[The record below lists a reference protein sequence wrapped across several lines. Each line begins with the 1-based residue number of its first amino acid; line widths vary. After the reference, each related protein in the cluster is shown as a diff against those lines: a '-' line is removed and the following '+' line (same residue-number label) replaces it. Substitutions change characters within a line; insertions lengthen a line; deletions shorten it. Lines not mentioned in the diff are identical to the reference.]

1 MPLRT
6 EREVRRRRGCWLGS
20 TEGNRC
26 KLGMENGNW
35 DSAGCDAG
43 ALWSQALRLWSTLKF
58 QNQNWHQYWTPLQNL
73 FFFFVDLDRSPFF
86 MYITNLQQK
95 WTLNQHSIV
104 YDQYLQP
111 CPLET
116 IQINKQNQPKNI
128 LKTQRHWKEHQPRQQ
143 PTTALYPGKKASG
156 IAIQSLFFLASTLPA
171 TTLAKD
177 RPGKPRKLIIII
189 INFE

>member
-43 ALWSQALRLWSTLKF
+43 ALWSQALRLWSTLKY

-73 FFFFVDLDRSPFF
+73 FFFVDLDRSPFF
-86 MYITNLQQK
+86 HVYYKSSTEMNFESAQHRLRPIT
-95 WTLNQHSIV
+95 
-104 YDQYLQP
+104 
-111 CPLET
+111 
-116 IQINKQNQPKNI
+116 
-128 LKTQRHWKEHQPRQQ
+128 
-143 PTTALYPGKKASG
+143 
-156 IAIQSLFFLASTLPA
+156 STLSTWDHPDKQTKPAKKYTENPEALKRTPA
-171 TTLAKD
+171 TTATDDGVVSREEGFRYSHSKSLFPCIHLAGD
-177 RPGKPRKLIIII
+177 DPGQR
-189 INFE
+189 

>member
-73 FFFFVDLDRSPFF
+73 FFFVDLDRSSFF

-116 IQINKQNQPKNI
+116 IQINKQNQPKNK
-128 LKTQRHWKEHQPRQQ
+128 LKSQRHWKEHQPRQQ
-143 PTTALYPGKKASG
+143 STTAWWAQR
-156 IAIQSLFFLASTLPA
+156 AINIFRDRVVSREEGFRYSHSKSLFPCIYLAG
-171 TTLAKD
+171 D
-177 RPGKPRKLIIII
+177 DPGQG
-189 INFE
+189 